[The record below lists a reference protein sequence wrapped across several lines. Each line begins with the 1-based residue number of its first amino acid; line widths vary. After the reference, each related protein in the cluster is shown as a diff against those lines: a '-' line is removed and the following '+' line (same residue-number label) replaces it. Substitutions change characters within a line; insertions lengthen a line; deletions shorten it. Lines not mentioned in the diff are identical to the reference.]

1 MANNEGKKFESLIED
16 SCKKQGV
23 LCQRLKDGSSRSGK
37 DKFGRGTIVRLKNN
51 NPSDFILFNG
61 KTMLYLECK
70 RHFDRL
76 PLDQLRQ
83 IPEMNKLE
91 MQDNM
96 ICGFIIKLVKKKD
109 NTSIV
114 RFVDLETIRILIDD
128 LEGMGRASISY
139 EKLKNYTVVN
149 SYLPPR
155 ARVRR
160 LDIIDLFDKIEQ

>member
-1 MANNEGKKFESLIED
+1 MILAKNEGKKFENLVEE
-16 SCKKQGV
+16 SCVKQGI
-23 LCQRLKDGSSRSGK
+23 LCQRLKDTASRQ
-37 DKFGRGTIVRLKNN
+37 FGNR
-51 NPSDFILFNG
+51 NPSDFILYNG

-83 IPEMNKLE
+83 IPEMEKLDI
-91 MQDNM
+91 QDNM

-114 RFVDLETIRILIDD
+114 RFLDLDTIKVLIGD
-128 LEGMGRASISY
+128 LKAQCKASISY
-139 EKLKNYTVVN
+139 DTLKKYTVVS
-149 SYLPPR
+149 SYLPER

-160 LDIIDLFDKIEQ
+160 LDITDLFDKIDICN